1 MHNSP
6 SLTLIARLLN
16 LTNKRFKKKIHCMA
30 ESKEKMATA
39 AVWDRI
45 DSSTVIWECKG
56 YLEPKMYYILIAGL
70 LFSQFAYSLSEGEI
84 FTSYHPSFNS
94 PDAINRELV
103 KLQYIHFL
111 IRSGRLRNLHQMLS
125 QHPVSSCLGEIIFSF
140 L

>member
-1 MHNSP
+1 
-6 SLTLIARLLN
+6 
-16 LTNKRFKKKIHCMA
+16 MA

-45 DSSTVIWECKG
+45 DSSRVIWECKE

-94 PDAINRELV
+94 PDAINGELV

-111 IRSGRLRNLHQMLS
+111 ILSGRLRNLH
-125 QHPVSSCLGEIIFSF
+125 
-140 L
+140 